1 MLIIISLVLENLI
14 LLKSKALHIVDRE
27 FPPRPPPLSFSLVP
41 ESLLVLDNHCDIS
54 TGLLHQN

>member
-1 MLIIISLVLENLI
+1 MLILISLVLENLI

-27 FPPRPPPLSFSLVP
+27 LPPRPPPSFSLVL
-41 ESLLVLDNHCDIS
+41 ESILVLDNHCDIF